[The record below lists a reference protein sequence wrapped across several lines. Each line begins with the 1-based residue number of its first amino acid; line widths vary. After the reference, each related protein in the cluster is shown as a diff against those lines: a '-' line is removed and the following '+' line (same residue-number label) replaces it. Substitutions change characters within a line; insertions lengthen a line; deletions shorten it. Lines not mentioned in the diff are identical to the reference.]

1 MNKVIRLKNRPEG
14 TPQTSDFEFVT
25 EDTPSPKQ
33 NEILLAA
40 RYVSVD
46 PYLRGRMMDQK
57 SYIEPF
63 KLNEPIVSGIIAE
76 VIDSKNENF
85 KKGDFVNGML
95 AWKEIQTSTG
105 EGLSKVDPDKAP
117 LSTYLGVLGLTGLT
131 AYFGLMKLGMP
142 KEGDTLVVSGA
153 AGAVGTIVGQI
164 GKINGCKVIGIA
176 GSDEKV
182 EMLKSKFGYDVA
194 INYNTTSDMNAAI
207 AEAAP
212 NGVNVFFDNVGGPIF
227 DAVMANIARNAHVV
241 LCGAIADYNK
251 TETPTGPRVNTAIIK
266 NSVTMSGFTL
276 GDFRSDFPE
285 GVQKLAGWLSSGKL
299 EYEETIVEGFDNIPQ
314 AFLDLFDGKNK
325 GKMVVKI

>member
-95 AWKEIQTSTG
+95 SWKEIQTSTG

>member
-1 MNKVIRLKNRPEG
+1 MNKVIKLKNRPVG
-14 TPQTSDFEFVT
+14 APQNSDFEFT
-25 EDTPSPKQ
+25 KEDTPSPKDG
-33 NEILLAA
+33 ELLLEA

-63 KLNEPIVSGIIAE
+63 KLNEPITSGIVAE
-76 VIDSKNENF
+76 VIESKNENF

-95 AWKEIQTSTG
+95 AWKEQQTSNG
-105 EGLSKVDPDKAP
+105 EGLNKVDADKAP
-117 LSTYLGVLGLTGLT
+117 LSAYLGVLGLTGLT
-131 AYFGLMKLGMP
+131 AYFGLTKLGLP

-164 GKINGCKVIGIA
+164 GKIHGCKVIGIA

-182 EMLKSKFGYDVA
+182 EMLKSKFGYDAA
-194 INYNTTSDMNAAI
+194 INYNTTDDMTSAI
-207 AEAAP
+207 AEVAP
-212 NGVNVFFDNVGGPIF
+212 DGVDVFFDNVGGTIF
-227 DAVMANIARNAHVV
+227 DAVLANIARNAHVV

-251 TETPTGPRVNTAIIK
+251 TETPTGPRVNTTLIK
-266 NSVTMSGFTL
+266 NSVSMSGFTL
-276 GDFRSDFPE
+276 GDFQSHFQE
-285 GVQKLAGWLSSGKL
+285 GIQKLAGWLSEGKL

-314 AFLDLFDGKNK
+314 AFLDLFEGKNK

>member
-1 MNKVIRLKNRPEG
+1 MRLKNRPEG

-207 AEAAP
+207 AEAGP

>member
-1 MNKVIRLKNRPEG
+1 MNKVIKLKNRPEG
-14 TPQTSDFEFVT
+14 TPQISDFEFET

-33 NEILLAA
+33 NEILLEA

-76 VIDSKNENF
+76 VIESNNKNF

-95 AWKEIQTSTG
+95 AWKEVQTSTG

-117 LSTYLGVLGLTGLT
+117 LSAYLGVLGLTGLT

-142 KEGDTLVVSGA
+142 KEGDTLVVTGA

-164 GKINGCKVIGIA
+164 GKINGCKVIGVA

-251 TETPTGPRVNTAIIK
+251 KEIPTGPRVNTAIIK

>member
-76 VIDSKNENF
+76 VIESKNENF